1 MLMVII
7 MSKIKIVLRGILGF
21 VCSVLM
27 FIFAFLLIIRV
38 TVYNKNYVLK
48 KLDQVNYYEKVYS
61 EISKDMKNNMLSSGL
76 DEVVLDSLFT
86 ENDVIKDT
94 KNLIGSIY
102 SGSKFEIDTDFLKDR
117 LDKNIK
123 DYLSKNNIEVTD
135 QKALDKF
142 VSNIVSIYKKE
153 IGLYGYFENYTK
165 KFVKIGKF
173 IDAGIVITIF
183 LIIILMAV
191 LRFVLHRKYL
201 GVVLLS
207 SGMMLLY
214 FKFYI
219 YEQIDMKNI
228 LIISDSFSKFIKQ
241 LLLDINNYIL
251 ISSIVLLFMGIFF
264 NVICAFKKVK
274 RRKKIS

>member
-1 MLMVII
+1 MVII

-21 VCSVLM
+21 VCSALM

-274 RRKKIS
+274 RKKKIS

>member
-1 MLMVII
+1 

>member
-1 MLMVII
+1 

-21 VCSVLM
+21 VCSALM

-274 RRKKIS
+274 RKKKIS